1 MHTLSSPPSAL
12 AGDGAVCFGT
22 TVGAVSGGGGKSAL
36 AGGGWGIVVAGGKG
50 GNIGIFAGGKG

>member
-1 MHTLSSPPSAL
+1 MHTLSTLQSAL
-12 AGDGAVCFGT
+12 GGVGEICFGT